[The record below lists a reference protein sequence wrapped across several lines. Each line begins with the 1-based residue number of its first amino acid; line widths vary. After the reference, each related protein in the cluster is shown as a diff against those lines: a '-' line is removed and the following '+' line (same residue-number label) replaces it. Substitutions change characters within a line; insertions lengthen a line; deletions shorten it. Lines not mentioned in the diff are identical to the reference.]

1 MPISYRYANLIEV
14 IEIQG
19 GLCISII
26 SSILL
31 LLDAKTTDTCRL
43 TGIDKVIYQNY
54 LLITEI
60 LPYNINLILGE
71 SFLIQVV

>member
-14 IEIQG
+14 IDIQG

-31 LLDAKTTDTCRL
+31 LLDAKTNRYMP
-43 TGIDKVIYQNY
+43 GYQEKNY
-54 LLITEI
+54 LLISEI

-71 SFLIQVV
+71 SFLIQVL